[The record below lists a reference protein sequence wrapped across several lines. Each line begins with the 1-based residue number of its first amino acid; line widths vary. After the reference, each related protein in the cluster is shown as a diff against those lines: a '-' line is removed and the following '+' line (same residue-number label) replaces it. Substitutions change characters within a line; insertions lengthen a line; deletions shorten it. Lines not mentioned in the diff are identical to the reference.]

1 MVGTTPAS
9 GVGGVGGIGEG
20 LSEEI
25 RSKLSTG
32 RQVDVNLKREGKSS
46 QREQNEKRPR
56 MG

>member
-1 MVGTTPAS
+1 MLGTTPVS
-9 GVGGVGGIGEG
+9 GMGRVGGIGEG

-32 RQVDVNLKREGKSS
+32 RQLDVNLKREGKSS
-46 QREQNEKRPR
+46 QRELNEKRPR